1 MLTELEDRSLA
12 LNILEPGILTLM
24 ASTCLVGNSLTCIAV
39 YTNPRLRTS
48 TNLYLIAL
56 AVSDIINASI
66 VMSLAVGVLITGRWP
81 YGETLC
87 SFHAFFTLFSVYVSP
102 TTMGLTAYNRYVRIV
117 KPQAYPRIFTT
128 ARSKM
133 YVAAIWLTVAGYVSI
148 PKLAGW
154 TDYGFIPGYAVCT
167 IVHPTETMK
176 ITHYSIVVSLF
187 FLLPLG
193 VATVSYYEVFKTIK
207 QHNQNMSSTI
217 QTEDQDSRITAK
229 EIKITKSL
237 AIVVLAFGLCWI
249 PFWIIAVM
257 QRFTS
262 DAVVPRNVQLFCTF
276 LLFFSSTIN
285 PFIYAGMNPSF
296 RAEFRK
302 TLLCKARP
310 SRAGM
315 ELKRSNDLEL
325 HQVSARVHMQN
336 QEGEESQDKAEI
348 VCDKHLTAE

>member
-1 MLTELEDRSLA
+1 MSLASELQHRHLA
-12 LNILEPGILTLM
+12 LNIVEPAILILM
-24 ASTCLVGNSLTCIAV
+24 ASTCLIGNSLTCIAV
-39 YTNPRLRTS
+39 YRNSKLRTS

-56 AVSDIINASI
+56 ATSDILNASI

-81 YGETLC
+81 YGEGLC
-87 SFHAFFTLFSVYVSP
+87 NFHAFFTLFSVYVSP

-117 KPQAYPRIFTT
+117 KSAQDYTRIFTPT
-128 ARSKM
+128 RSKM

-154 TDYGFIPGYAVCT
+154 TEYGFIPGYAVCT

-176 ITHYSIVVSLF
+176 ITHYSIVVSCF

-193 VATVSYYEVFKTIK
+193 VATVSYYKVFKMIK
-207 QHNQNMSSTI
+207 QHNQNLASTS
-217 QTEDQDSRITAK
+217 QTEDQNSPITTR
-229 EIKITKSL
+229 EINITKSL

-262 DAVVPRNVQLFCTF
+262 DAVVPRNVQLLCTF

-296 RAEFRK
+296 RAEFRRTLCCK
-302 TLLCKARP
+302 T
-310 SRAGM
+310 
-315 ELKRSNDLEL
+315 RSDDLEL
-325 HQVSARVHMQN
+325 KQMSRNEMKSPGRQ
-336 QEGEESQDKAEI
+336 SS
-348 VCDKHLTAE
+348 

>member
-1 MLTELEDRSLA
+1 MFSDLEHRSLA
-12 LNILEPGILTLM
+12 LNILEPGILILM
-24 ASTCLVGNSLTCIAV
+24 ATACLLGNSLTCIAV
-39 YTNPRLRTS
+39 YRNPRLRTS

-56 AVSDIINASI
+56 AISDVINGCI
-66 VMSLAVGVLITGRWP
+66 VMSLAVGVLITGGWP
-81 YGETLC
+81 YGEALC
-87 SFHAFFTLFSVYVSP
+87 NFHAFFTLFSVYVSP

-117 KPQAYPRIFTT
+117 KPQDYSRIFT
-128 ARSKM
+128 AVRSKL

-154 TDYGFIPGYAVCT
+154 TEYGFIPGYAVCT

-193 VATVSYYEVFKTIK
+193 VATVSYYKVFTTINR
-207 QHNQNMSSTI
+207 HNLNMASTI
-217 QTEDQDSRITAK
+217 QTEEQETRITAK

-249 PFWIIAVM
+249 PFWVIAVM

-262 DAVVPRNVQLFCTF
+262 DAVVPRNVQLLCTF

-296 RAEFRK
+296 RAEFRR
-302 TLLCKARP
+302 TLLCKAK
-310 SRAGM
+310 SLQFCK
-315 ELKRSNDLEL
+315 EHRSNDLEL
-325 HQVSARVHMQN
+325 NQIPARCHMKS
-336 QEGEESQDKAEI
+336 QEDSS
-348 VCDKHLTAE
+348 

>member
-1 MLTELEDRSLA
+1 MSSELEHRNLA
-12 LNILEPGILTLM
+12 LNVLEPAILMLM

-39 YTNPRLRTS
+39 YRNSRLRTS

-56 AVSDIINASI
+56 AASDILNASI

-81 YGETLC
+81 YGEALC
-87 SFHAFFTLFSVYVSP
+87 NFHAFFTLFSVYVSP

-117 KPQAYPRIFTT
+117 KSAQDYSRIFTPI
-128 ARSKM
+128 RSKM

-154 TDYGFIPGYAVCT
+154 TEYGFIPGYAVCT

-176 ITHYSIVVSLF
+176 ITHYSIVVSFF

-193 VATVSYYEVFKTIK
+193 VATVSYYKVFKTIK
-207 QHNQNMSSTI
+207 QHNQNMASTS
-217 QTEDQDSRITAK
+217 QTEDQNSRITAR
-229 EIKITKSL
+229 EINITKSL

-262 DAVVPRNVQLFCTF
+262 DAVVPRNVQLLCTF

-296 RAEFRK
+296 KAEFRETLSCK
-302 TLLCKARP
+302 T
-310 SRAGM
+310 
-315 ELKRSNDLEL
+315 RSDDLEL
-325 HQVSARVHMQN
+325 QQN
-336 QEGEESQDKAEI
+336 ENSRTTKFAEI
-348 VCDKHLTAE
+348 ISNKYETPGN

>member
-1 MLTELEDRSLA
+1 MLSAGHFGGVNSLEAMLAELEHRSLA
-12 LNILEPGILTLM
+12 LNILEPGILILM
-24 ASTCLVGNSLTCIAV
+24 ASTCLFGNSLTCTAV
-39 YTNPRLRTS
+39 YRNSRLRTS

-56 AVSDIINASI
+56 AVSDIINASV
-66 VMSLAVGVLITGRWP
+66 VMSLAVGVLIAGRWP
-81 YGETLC
+81 FGEKVC
-87 SFHAFFTLFSVYVSP
+87 NFHAFFTLFSVYVSP

-117 KPQAYPRIFTT
+117 KPQDYPRIFTA

-154 TDYGFIPGYAVCT
+154 TEYGFIPGYAVCT

-176 ITHYSIVVSLF
+176 ITHYSVVVSLF
-187 FLLPLG
+187 FVLPLG
-193 VATVSYYEVFKTIK
+193 VAIVSYYKVFKTIN
-207 QHNQNMSSTI
+207 QHNQNMSSTVR
-217 QTEDQDSRITAK
+217 TEDQDSRITAK

-237 AIVVLAFGLCWI
+237 AVVVLAFGLCWI

-262 DAVVPRNVQLFCTF
+262 DAVVPRNVQLLCTF

-296 RAEFRK
+296 RAEFRRTLFCK
-302 TLLCKARP
+302 TQPLQACTEPR
-310 SRAGM
+310 
-315 ELKRSNDLEL
+315 RSNDLEL
-325 HQVSARVHMQN
+325 H
-336 QEGEESQDKAEI
+336 
-348 VCDKHLTAE
+348 